1 MEGDEAGEAAA
12 PEIVAAAP
20 EIVCAEC
27 GLKFISRNLLFKHLR
42 SPSVSCGDADQKAVV
57 VPPKRSLIVRTAR
70 GELTPEEKAALRE
83 KNARKQ
89 ARAEQRKQNELP
101 MPKNEDELARELWI
115 GGLVASVA
123 SIKGLKNV
131 LWLAADDVVSK
142 LPLPVPRML
151 KRRGYRQDGAW
162 MGYAFVVC
170 RDREEATAWR
180 NAIDLKELTIGKEMV
195 TLKARPAAFKTTRR
209 DGTQRDAAA
218 VDEPSDASRSLA
230 AGANPSDWK
239 IFLAWPTS
247 TLERRAQ
254 AAGTSV
260 QALAEGVRDGVQ
272 DGARADC
279 VPYTH
284 VSGVRVPRSLV
295 AALSSALRQT
305 LWPAAAQ
312 RNGVETETYL
322 VLRRQVTAGG
332 GDPYEDLKA
341 ACEAVMAWAN
351 PSFAYDHLAI
361 TKNFVSSP
369 HVDMRDESFQYAM
382 AVGDY
387 SGGGELCVESGDG
400 ARRWR
405 IDTRERLAKFDGRSV
420 HWVRGYRGE
429 RFSVVWYVNREEHAT
444 AQEFDVDAEWSP
456 HGERADTSSDEDDD
470 SEEEPPL
477 EPPLS

>member
-1 MEGDEAGEAAA
+1 MHGEEAGE
-12 PEIVAAAP
+12 AAAP

-27 GLKFISRNLLFKHLR
+27 GSRFVSRNLLFKHLR
-42 SPSVSCGDADQKAVV
+42 SPSVSCGADQKAAV
-57 VPPKRSLIVRTAR
+57 VPPKRSLIVRTAQ
-70 GELTPEEKAALRE
+70 GALSPEEKAALRE

-101 MPKNEDELARELWI
+101 MPRNEEELARELWI

-131 LWLAADDVVSK
+131 LWLAADDVVST

-151 KRRGYRQDGAW
+151 KRRGYRQDGVW
-162 MGYAFVVC
+162 IGYAFVVC

-180 NAIDLKELTIGKEMV
+180 NALDLKQLTIGAELV

-209 DGTQRDAAA
+209 DGTQRDAPAL
-218 VDEPSDASRSLA
+218 DEPSDATTASSRSLA
-230 AGANPSDWK
+230 AGAHPSDWQ

-272 DGARADC
+272 DGAQDGVRAHC

-295 AALSSALRQT
+295 AALSAALRQT

-322 VLRRQVTAGG
+322 VLRRQVAAGG
-332 GDPYEDLKA
+332 GDPYADLKA
-341 ACEAVMAWAN
+341 ACEAVMAWAD

-361 TKNFVSSP
+361 TKNFVASP

-444 AQEFDVDAEWSP
+444 AQNFDVAAEWSP

-477 EPPLS
+477 S